1 MATPMFR
8 DLSRALEAPE
18 EGRELWSGVPADEE
32 PAYAEEMFRKASDAA
47 LARENALPKIGY
59 VPAGVGPVV
68 EPSVDSTLAPMPSG
82 IRSRKPIDF
91 TPDTTKLQG
100 RLAGFLGGNQP
111 LQGPGYAR
119 PLSDEEF
126 ASEQAR
132 ARKLMAADIAA
143 PIPFA
148 SASPRADVPEATKGA
163 IAPTTPA
170 DGAGG
175 DDEMGRLSMGQALV
189 RALEGSGSIIAGQNL
204 RSGAADTL
212 GERMKQIEALRAKRE
227 ERSMELAREDEQSA
241 ALVSQYKSLAA
252 QGLVPELPGLD
263 KLPFKQAASLIKT
276 YGSLPGLV
284 QRAEKTKAEI
294 PLVQARAGTEEQ
306 KPEQKDTQ
314 LKETERHNRA
324 MENAAFLSATRAARG
339 AAEDRGVRPE
349 ALTNRLK
356 DLNAQTKPFQ
366 EIVSSLQE
374 ADAALSALGTGQISR
389 GAKIASKIPLVGE
402 SLVSTPELRA
412 MQGQEG
418 LKQSYQKLKTG
429 LAAVGQE
436 LASFERQFGTDWQ
449 ADPRKAPM
457 AIETLK
463 QITRDALR
471 RTQAPFGAG
480 TGNAVI
486 DQMEVLSLLK
496 NTGGLTADNLI
507 FQPNPKL
514 AAAAGMTP
522 PPASLVRA
530 EAGGAPTPTPAGATV
545 RIQRKAGGPIR
556 SVPAAD
562 KARYLANPD
571 FVEVP

>member
-1 MATPMFR
+1 MATPKFKM
-8 DLSRALEAPE
+8 LSQAFGAPE
-18 EGRELWSGVPADEE
+18 EGITYPLGVSPEEQSGLFEE
-32 PAYAEEMFRKASDAA
+32 ASDAA
-47 LARENALPKIGY
+47 LARENALPKEGY
-59 VPAGVGPVV
+59 VPAGVGPAV
-68 EPSVDSTLAPMPSG
+68 EPSMDSPLAPMPSG
-82 IRSRKPIDF
+82 LRS
-91 TPDTTKLQG
+91 
-100 RLAGFLGGNQP
+100 
-111 LQGPGYAR
+111 
-119 PLSDEEF
+119 
-126 ASEQAR
+126 
-132 ARKLMAADIAA
+132 RKLMAEDDAASRDI
-143 PIPFA
+143 PTVNA
-148 SASPRADVPEATKGA
+148 STRVD
-163 IAPTTPA
+163 APTTTVSTQPAVTSTSPAGPA
-170 DGAGG
+170 DSSGRANLPAPSSEGAGG
-175 DDEMGRLSMGQALV
+175 DALGRLSLGQALT
-189 RALEGSGSIIAGQNL
+189 RALEGSGSIIAGRDL

-227 ERSMELAREDEQSA
+227 ERAMELAREDEQSA
-241 ALVSQYKSLAA
+241 ALVSQYKSLAS
-252 QGLVPELPGLD
+252 QGLVPELPALD
-263 KLPFKQAASLIKT
+263 RLPPKQAASLIKT

-284 QRAEKTKAEI
+284 QRTEKTKAEI
-294 PLVQARAGTEEQ
+294 PLVEAKTGTEE
-306 KPEQKDTQ
+306 KKAGQKDTQ
-314 LKETERHNRA
+314 LAETKRHNLA
-324 MENAAFLSATRAARG
+324 MEAAAALAARRAARG

-463 QITRDALR
+463 QITQDALR

-480 TGNAVI
+480 TGNPAI

-496 NTGGLTADNLI
+496 NTNGLTADNPI
-507 FQPNPKL
+507 FRPNPKL
-514 AAAAGMTP
+514 AAAAGLTP
-522 PPASLVRA
+522 PPAASSEGKVRMISPD
-530 EAGGAPTPTPAGATV
+530 GRPAK
-545 RIQRKAGGPIR
+545 I
-556 SVPAAD
+556 PAAD
-562 KARYLANPD
+562 VEARKAQGWKEAP
-571 FVEVP
+571 